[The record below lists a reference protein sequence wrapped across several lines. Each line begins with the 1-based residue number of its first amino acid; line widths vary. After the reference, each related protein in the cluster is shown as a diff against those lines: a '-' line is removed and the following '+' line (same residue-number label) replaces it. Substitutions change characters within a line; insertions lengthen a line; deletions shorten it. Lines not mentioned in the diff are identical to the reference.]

1 MIDKTSILAENQRR
15 LSEMYSP
22 YDPILGIGSPIERK
36 SLAFT
41 CAGRDVSFN
50 VPLSLYSV
58 FNEIFDVLNNVGS
71 VEACMSIL
79 GLKGSANVLLSEILY
94 SRMYHDF
101 EYWAFQCVKIQDKRS
116 KKPIPFR
123 LNRPQRRTL
132 ASLEKDRMAGVP
144 IRTIILKAR
153 QWGGSTLVQIYMA
166 WLQLLHYE
174 NWHSL
179 IVTDVENQARTIRG
193 MYSRL
198 MTHYPA
204 YLGKFKL
211 TPFEGSSKNK
221 IIKEKGCVIS
231 IGSVQKPESLRSND
245 ISMCHLSEVAFWKT
259 TQQKSAEDLVQTI
272 RPSIPNEPG
281 TLIVLESTAKGVGS
295 MFHHEWTSA
304 VQGESGYTPVFV
316 PWFEIEMYQEAIGSE
331 NVSAFIDKVFSD
343 AYYQF
348 LWDEG
353 ASLQG
358 INWYINYKSSE
369 NWSDWRMQAEFPTTC
384 IAKGQRIGT
393 NRGLIKIEDITQ
405 NDITF
410 HGKVIKHINNGSK
423 TIFELKTK
431 SGYSV
436 QCTGDHLI
444 NTNNGWRYLK
454 DIKFD
459 DIISLSPPLFSNA
472 IYNVDVSPMSLID
485 AHIPITLKMGRFL
498 GIYMGDG
505 SFNTRTLSIACDAR
519 DVDFIEDTQTLI
531 ESLFNGKARRR
542 LIGKNK
548 GCCEIRLNKI
558 SLKLYF
564 DKMGIIRNRSDNHGP
579 IRNVCVP
586 ECIWMSPKEVI
597 REFLRGI
604 FETDGTCCFGL
615 PKVELSSMHTAFL
628 KDVQLLLLGFGITSK
643 ITTRQAINGNGR
655 KYTENKL
662 KLQGEQADLYYN
674 KIGFLSKR
682 KCSLFD
688 SWAIKSHTKRTKNI
702 LEDSVVSIVKIGVS
716 DVFDL
721 TIENEH
727 KFDANGILVHNCTEA
742 FQSTNQRVFAP
753 DYVRNARR
761 ACIDPVF
768 IGDVTGA
775 SMKGR
780 EALQKIE
787 FVRSAKGQLLV
798 WSLPEHEE
806 RHNDR
811 YVVSVDIGGR
821 TDKADWSIIRVF
833 DRYWMAEG
841 GYPEAVATWRGHL
854 DQDLVAWKAAQI
866 AKFYNS
872 ALLLVESNSL
882 DKDSTDGSHFLT
894 VLDEIAPYYDN
905 LFARNDP
912 EKIRQGLPL
921 KYGFMTS
928 HSTKGM
934 IIDTLNALLRDE
946 AYVERDVRVCD
957 EMDTY
962 EIKPDGT
969 LGAVNGCHDDMVMA
983 TAIGVWACVSYLPPF
998 NTKQAVQARRR
1009 VIVSEATI

>member
-1 MIDKTSILAENQRR
+1 MIDKASVLAENQRR

-22 YDPILGIGSPIERK
+22 YDPLLGIGSPIERK

-50 VPLSLYSV
+50 VPLSMYDEFRELFV
-58 FNEIFDVLNNVGS
+58 VLNSAGS
-71 VEACMSIL
+71 MEASMSIL
-79 GLKGSANVLLSEILY
+79 GIKGSANVLLSELLTA
-94 SRMYHDF
+94 RLYHDF
-101 EYWAFQCVKIQDKRS
+101 EYWAFQCGKIQDKRS
-116 KKPIPFR
+116 KKPISFR

-144 IRTIILKAR
+144 IRTIIVKAR

-272 RPSIPNEPG
+272 RPSIPSEPG

-304 VQGESGYTPVFV
+304 VEGESGYTPVFV

-353 ASLQG
+353 ASLEG

-369 NWSDWRMQAEFPTTC
+369 NWSDWRMQSEFPTTS
-384 IAKGQRIGT
+384 Q
-393 NRGLIKIEDITQ
+393 
-405 NDITF
+405 
-410 HGKVIKHINNGSK
+410 
-423 TIFELKTK
+423 
-431 SGYSV
+431 
-436 QCTGDHLI
+436 
-444 NTNNGWRYLK
+444 
-454 DIKFD
+454 
-459 DIISLSPPLFSNA
+459 
-472 IYNVDVSPMSLID
+472 
-485 AHIPITLKMGRFL
+485 
-498 GIYMGDG
+498 
-505 SFNTRTLSIACDAR
+505 
-519 DVDFIEDTQTLI
+519 
-531 ESLFNGKARRR
+531 
-542 LIGKNK
+542 
-548 GCCEIRLNKI
+548 
-558 SLKLYF
+558 
-564 DKMGIIRNRSDNHGP
+564 
-579 IRNVCVP
+579 
-586 ECIWMSPKEVI
+586 
-597 REFLRGI
+597 
-604 FETDGTCCFGL
+604 
-615 PKVELSSMHTAFL
+615 
-628 KDVQLLLLGFGITSK
+628 
-643 ITTRQAINGNGR
+643 
-655 KYTENKL
+655 
-662 KLQGEQADLYYN
+662 
-674 KIGFLSKR
+674 
-682 KCSLFD
+682 
-688 SWAIKSHTKRTKNI
+688 
-702 LEDSVVSIVKIGVS
+702 
-716 DVFDL
+716 
-721 TIENEH
+721 
-727 KFDANGILVHNCTEA
+727 EA

-998 NTKQAVQARRR
+998 STKQVAQAQRR